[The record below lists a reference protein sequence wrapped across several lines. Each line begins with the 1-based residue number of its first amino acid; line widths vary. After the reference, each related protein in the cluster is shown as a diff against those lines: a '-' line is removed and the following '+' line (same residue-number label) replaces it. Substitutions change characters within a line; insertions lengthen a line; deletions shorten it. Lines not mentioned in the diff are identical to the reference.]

1 MENQLC
7 TRYLQPV
14 LQCLFDSEE
23 ENMMFK
29 WTNTINFTNNENDH
43 LPTTKNR
50 PDGCIED
57 ARKTIGFIEVKTIHH
72 ATNHRKINVDL
83 YRLGVFGRTSL
94 SKYGLDKSF
103 QIMAIGTNLKFYI
116 CQNVDGIFMMTELD
130 HLRIPTALDE
140 LPQFVPY
147 FDRLYNILAT
157 IHTNCYAKDNVSN
170 ATTTTSTSTST
181 NTNSNDSTLEPKV
194 LKAITERTV
203 DRGRYNCFYH
213 PCH

>member
-1 MENQLC
+1 MPLHQKYLITTVNDINNGVLTKINAVKQIINAITDDMDPILVKILLCFRTLAETLPNNIQQTKVMENQLC

-103 QIMAIGTNLKFYI
+103 QIMAIGK
-116 CQNVDGIFMMTELD
+116 CQSSSAYE
-130 HLRIPTALDE
+130 
-140 LPQFVPY
+140 
-147 FDRLYNILAT
+147 
-157 IHTNCYAKDNVSN
+157 N
-170 ATTTTSTSTST
+170 A
-181 NTNSNDSTLEPKV
+181 
-194 LKAITERTV
+194 IR
-203 DRGRYNCFYH
+203 
-213 PCH
+213 